1 MRSPDTLMAVETGN
15 FMALIELSVVFH
27 FGVVVVVVLVVVVE
41 VVLLVVVV
49 VVVAV
54 VAVGVVEDVVV
65 LVARDPMVI
74 VESVKHMK
82 CGEFL
87 GEFLLYL

>member
-65 LVARDPMVI
+65 LVVI

-82 CGEFL
+82 CGEFF